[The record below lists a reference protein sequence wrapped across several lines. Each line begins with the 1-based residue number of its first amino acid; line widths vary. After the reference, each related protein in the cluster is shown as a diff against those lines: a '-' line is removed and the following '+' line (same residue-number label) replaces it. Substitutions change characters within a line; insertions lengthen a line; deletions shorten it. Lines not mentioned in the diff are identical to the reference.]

1 MATVTGNELVA
12 RSLRAHGVEVL
23 FFLCGG
29 PINDLTKACQA
40 LGIKLIDVRHEQAA
54 AMAAHAYARV
64 TGKVGV
70 CAAASG
76 PGATNLITG
85 IAVAFADAA
94 PVLALGGAAPIF
106 QFHLRAF
113 QELDQVACF
122 APITKWATRLHTV
135 QRVPEL
141 MGLAFARCREGQ
153 PGPVYVDLP
162 ADTLYGSVPEDQVVP
177 VGGVVERARP
187 QADPAL
193 VARAVRML
201 AEAQRPLIIAGSGV
215 WWADAAAEL
224 RAFVDTTGIP
234 FFTTPLGRGAIPE
247 DHPLAFLNARST
259 AFREADVILVVGT
272 RFNFIV
278 GFGRPPRLN
287 DAAKII
293 QIDIDPQELG
303 WNRRVEVGLLGDAK
317 AVLAQLT
324 AEAKNKFHGEL
335 PWVTHLRDVH
345 ERKSREAEARMASDA
360 LPMHPLRL
368 CKEVREFISR
378 ETIVVVD
385 GHEILNY
392 ARQSIPTYY
401 PGHRLNAGPLGC
413 MGVGV
418 PYGLGAKIGRPDR
431 PVIVLHGDGSFGI
444 NGMEMETAA
453 RHNIPFVVVISNN
466 AGWAAGGRGIPGR
479 DLGHVRYDKMC
490 EAFGCHA
497 EFCERPE
504 QIKPALERAFASG
517 RPAVVNVITDPLAR
531 SETAQFSF
539 REAI

>member
-1 MATVTGNELVA
+1 VATVTGNQLVA
-12 RSLRAHGVEVL
+12 RSLREHDVEVL
-23 FFLCGG
+23 FFLSGG
-29 PINDLTKACQA
+29 PMNDFTKACIA
-40 LGIKLIDVRHEQAA
+40 EGIRLIDVRHEQAA

-70 CAAASG
+70 CSACSG

-85 IAVAFADAA
+85 IATAYVDAA
-94 PVLALGGAAPIF
+94 PVLALGGAAPVF
-106 QFHLRAF
+106 QFHMRAF

-122 APITKWATRLHTV
+122 EPVTKWATRIHEPR
-135 QRVPEL
+135 RVPEL
-141 MGLAFARCREGQ
+141 LDVAFARCRQGQ

-162 ADTLYGSVPEDQVVP
+162 ADTLYGTVEDSEVIRP
-177 VGGVVERARP
+177 GGVAQRARAAAEP
-187 QADPAL
+187 S
-193 VARAVRML
+193 AVGAAIRLL
-201 AEAQRPLIIAGSGV
+201 AQAQRPLIIAGSGV
-215 WWADAAAEL
+215 FWSGAAEEL
-224 RAFVDTTGIP
+224 RAFVEATGIP

-272 RFNFIV
+272 RFNFII
-278 GFGRPPRLN
+278 GFGRPPRFSA
-287 DAAKII
+287 DAKII
-293 QIDIDPQELG
+293 QVDIDPQELG
-303 WNRRVEVGLLGDAK
+303 WNRSVEIGLLGDAK

-324 AEAKNKFHGEL
+324 DEARGKFHGEL
-335 PWVTHLRDVH
+335 PWVTHLRDIH
-345 ERKSREAEARMASDA
+345 QRKSQEAEARMSSDS

-368 CKEVREFISR
+368 CKEVRDFISR

-401 PGHRLNAGPLGC
+401 PGHRLNAGPFGC

-418 PYGLGAKIGRPDR
+418 PYGLGAKVARPDR
-431 PVIVLHGDGSFGI
+431 PVIVLHGDGSFGM
-444 NGMEMETAA
+444 NCMELDTAV
-453 RHNIPFVVVISNN
+453 RHNIPFVTVISNN

-479 DLGHVRYDKMC
+479 DLGHTRYEKMA
-490 EAFGCHA
+490 EALGCHA
-497 EFCERPE
+497 EYCERPE
-504 QIKPALERAFASG
+504 EIQPALERAFASG

-531 SETAQFSF
+531 AETAQFSF